1 MEEIKSLDSREHI
14 LLRPNMYIG
23 AVTAQKFTEFLD
35 GKKQE
40 IEYIPGLIKIIN
52 EIIDNSVDI
61 AIKTNFEGCNEVSVK
76 ISEDSVE
83 IIDNGPGIPVKQN
96 AEGEYLPYVCWG
108 HAMSGS
114 NFDDDENR
122 KHIGMNGVG
131 SYCTNVWSKK
141 FIGI

>member
-83 IIDNGPGIPVKQN
+83 IIDNGPMFAGDTQCQVQILTTMKTAN
-96 AEGEYLPYVCWG
+96 TSE
-108 HAMSGS
+108 
-114 NFDDDENR
+114 
-122 KHIGMNGVG
+122 
-131 SYCTNVWSKK
+131 
-141 FIGI
+141 